1 MKLSYAALFWGAS
14 LCPVT
19 ASLQHI
25 STADNHFT
33 DEQGRIRIFHG
44 FNDVQN
50 AKGKQPSKDGE
61 NFTPKLS
68 RDEAVITEWAED
80 VGVNCLRTPMMWAGA
95 NPDAPDTYD
104 DTYISTME
112 GIVDSLAD
120 HGIYSFLDMHQ
131 DVISS
136 LTGSYDGIPLYL
148 AEQTEVWKEYPWPL
162 KLPLHGWGEGYL
174 ALQTGAIFQDIYDNT
189 HGALTQWANFWKRV
203 ATTFKGNA
211 NVIGYELINEPWP
224 GNIMRH
230 PSLMLPGNAGRK
242 SLMPSYDVVSD
253 AIREVDEDHLIF
265 YEPVTWGMIFNGK
278 VSGSGFDR
286 VPGGEKWKD
295 KSVLSYHYYCWFQR
309 GGDDPLTPIE
319 RTECDRAF
327 APQVFKEIEKDKA
340 KLGGAAMMTEFGGN
354 SPNASEPDS
363 GGVEEMDF
371 LLDTA
376 DEYFSS
382 WAFWDV
388 AAFYD
393 PTTHESKRENLAV
406 FARIY
411 ASAIAGVPKKMKTV
425 RKENTFELEYDIDDQ
440 ISGMTE
446 IIVPRLAMEK
456 GVYDVNVEGGA
467 VVECDNNLGDQVVC
481 IENDK
486 AASSVSVKISPK

>member
-1 MKLSYAALFWGAS
+1 MQI
-14 LCPVT
+14 V
-19 ASLQHI
+19 
-25 STADNHFT
+25 N
-33 DEQGRIRIFHG
+33 RIFHG
-44 FNDVQN
+44 FNDVSS
-50 AKGKQPSKDGE
+50 AKGVQPSKNGE

-68 RDEAVITEWAED
+68 RNSSVISEWAEGL
-80 VGVNCLRTPMMWAGA
+80 GVNCMRTPMMWAGA
-95 NPDAPDTYD
+95 NPDGADTYD
-104 DTYISTME
+104 DIYIGNIE
-112 GIVDSLAD
+112 AIVNKLAE

-148 AEQTEVWKEYPWPL
+148 AEQTKVIKEYPWPL

-189 HGALTQWANFWKRV
+189 HGALTQWANFWKRI
-203 ATTFKGNA
+203 ATTFKGNN

-224 GNIMRH
+224 GNVIRH

-242 SLMPSYDVVSD
+242 SLMPSYDFVAE

-265 YEPVTWGMIFNGK
+265 YEPVTWGMIFNGE

-286 VPGGEKWKD
+286 VPGGDQWKD

-309 GGDDPLTPIE
+309 GGDDPLTPVE

-340 KLGGAAMMTEFGGN
+340 KLGGAAFMTEFGGN
-354 SPNASEPDS
+354 SPNATEPDS
-363 GGVEEMDF
+363 GGVEEIDF

-388 AAFYD
+388 AAFYNAD
-393 PTTHESKRENLAV
+393 THESKKENLAV

-411 ASAIAGVPKKMKTV
+411 TSAIAGVPTKMKTV
-425 RKENTFELEYDIDDQ
+425 RKENTFELEYDIDNEGVK
-440 ISGMTE
+440 SRLTE
-446 IIVPRLAMEK
+446 IIVPKLAMEK
-456 GVYDVNVEGGA
+456 GEYDVKVEGGA
-467 VVECDNNLGDQVVC
+467 EVECGLGDHVVC
-481 IENDK
+481 IENDED
-486 AASSVSVKISPK
+486 ANSVVVNISPKK